1 MSTEHI
7 IKAMKA
13 CRHALHAH
21 PETAFEEH
29 NTAKLIAN
37 TLKNAGIEVHEGIG
51 KTGVVA
57 VLRNGDG
64 PSLGLRADMDALPL
78 TEETNVTY
86 RSQINGKMH
95 ACGHDGHSAM
105 LLGAALYLQENKDWI
120 GTIYCVFQPA
130 EEASGGGRTMIE
142 DGLFEKFPCD
152 AIFGLHNW
160 PGIPLGT
167 FAINHGPMMA
177 AQDLFEIT
185 VTGRGAHAAMPETG
199 TDQLLIASEI
209 VQNLQTIRSRKI
221 SPSDAAVLSVTQIHG
236 GDAWN
241 VIPDTAI
248 IRGTV
253 RCFDENLQHQIEA
266 QLKSIATHTAEMH
279 GAKANVNYIYSYPAT
294 INHDKETDIAIAAAT
309 KTVGSDCVQVD
320 IKPAMPSEDFAFML
334 KAKPG
339 AYIWMGVD
347 GETPSAKLHNPH
359 YDFND
364 DALEIGLGYWIN
376 LVEVFFHVGL
386 S

>member
-1 MSTEHI
+1 MSTEQI
-7 IKAMKA
+7 IQAMKA

-29 NTAKLIAN
+29 HTAQLIAD
-37 TLKNAGIEVHEGIG
+37 TLKKAGIEVHEGIG

-57 VLRNGDG
+57 VIKHGDG
-64 PSLGLRADMDALPL
+64 PSLGLRADMDALPV
-78 TEETNVTY
+78 TEENDIAH
-86 RSQINGKMH
+86 RSQIHGKMH

-105 LLGAALYLQENKDWI
+105 LLGTALYLNENKCWK
-120 GTIYCVFQPA
+120 GTVYCIFQPA

-152 AIFGLHNW
+152 AVFGLHNW
-160 PGIPLGT
+160 PGLPLGT

-177 AQDLFEIT
+177 AQDLFEIAI
-185 VTGRGAHAAMPETG
+185 TGRGAHAAMPETG

-241 VIPDTAI
+241 VIPDTAV

-279 GAKANVNYIYSYPAT
+279 GAKAAVNYIYSYPAT
-294 INHDKETDIAIAAAT
+294 INHAAETDIAIKAAA
-309 KTVGSDCVQVD
+309 KTVGDDYVKVD
-320 IKPAMPSEDFAFML
+320 INPAMPSEDFAFML
-334 KAKPG
+334 RAKPG

-347 GETPSAKLHNPH
+347 GDTPSAKLHNPH

-364 DALEIGLGYWIN
+364 DALELGFSYWIN
-376 LVEVFFHVGL
+376 LVETFFNVEK
-386 S
+386 